1 MPITG
6 LPSAPPPP
14 PRRCL
19 AVTAQGRPCRAWAV
33 KGGDYCSVHRGPLH
47 PSPARPD
54 PDSPGP
60 KLETL
65 DDLVADMFAK
75 LSLTS
80 AWIER
85 AENLSDFLRGLAVYG
100 RYSAHLAALLREKR
114 SQGRPADPLMATI
127 DQALDQISKEYGIKL

>member
-1 MPITG
+1 V
-6 LPSAPPPP
+6 
-14 PRRCL
+14 R
-19 AVTAQGRPCRAWAV
+19 
-33 KGGDYCSVHRGPLH
+33 
-47 PSPARPD
+47 
-54 PDSPGP
+54 

-85 AENLSDFLRGLAVYG
+85 AENLADYLRGLAVYG

-114 SQGRPADPLMATI
+114 SQQPADALMDALG
-127 DQALDQISKEYGIKL
+127 QALDQLSDEYGIKL